1 MNDEQPVLRT
11 NMINATCKENFSY
24 RAVVYFNLV
33 YSSDNI
39 QVKKRLIF
47 TTKISIRK

>member
-1 MNDEQPVLRT
+1 MNDEQFAFRT
-11 NMINATCKENFSY
+11 KMINATCRENFSY

-33 YSSDNI
+33 YSSDNM

-47 TTKISIRK
+47 TTKISTRK